1 MKKIGLCVTG
11 SFCTFSNLLTAVDAL
26 VDAGYEIVPVFSY
39 NVSTLDT
46 RFFKQ
51 ADFEK
56 YIVEKTGKTPIKN
69 DSRSRNHHEIRH
81 RAYARCS
88 LHGQYACENRQRHH
102 RYADYDGSKSNPAH
116 KQARRAV
123 YLVKRRTGRKRS
135 KRRNCAQHQKLI
147 SRTFRSR
154 RAEQQTALFDCGRL
168 SHFANDRKSVK
179 PRANS
184 TGNTLICRTIAVSIK
199 NNGFRIVKSVVFCC
213 KIDKIAT
220 FV

>member
-56 YIVEKTGKTPIKN
+56 YIVEKTGKTPIKTIVEAETITKSGIELMLVAPCTGN
-69 DSRSRNHHEIRH
+69 TLAKIVNGITDTPTTMAVKATLRTNKPVVLSISSTTHWRK
-81 RAYARCS
+81 
-88 LHGQYACENRQRHH
+88 RQ
-102 RYADYDGSKSNPAH
+102 
-116 KQARRAV
+116 
-123 YLVKRRTGRKRS
+123 KRRDCT
-135 KRRNCAQHQKLI
+135 QHQKLI

-154 RAEQQTALFDCGRL
+154 RAGQQTALFDCGRL
-168 SHFANDRKSVK
+168 SHLANDRKSIK
-179 PRANS
+179 PRANP